1 MLTFF
6 LACVLSKAQVKPIPK
21 ERPAENIPVS
31 DGILQDTTKFD
42 LNRRS
47 KKANNN
53 KEATIDLYKI
63 ISHEN
68 DTTYVDTTLTLQK
81 EYKFNYLRKDHFD
94 LLPFSNIGQ
103 TYTTLS
109 HNFRETALMPEFAS
123 QGRHFNFKQ
132 LEDVNYYHVPTPL
145 TELMY
150 KTAFQQGQLLESFFT
165 VNTSRRFNFSIGY
178 KGLRSIGKYQHI
190 LTSTGNFAFT
200 TNYKTENERY
210 NLRGHVVMQ
219 DVMQE
224 ENGGLLD
231 EDLEKFESGN
241 PDFIDRS
248 VFDPVFENA
257 FGELREKR
265 FHLEHY
271 YNLVQKRDSISSNFL
286 RIGNRITFV
295 DKFYKYVQSSSNG
308 AFGDAFS
315 NDIKDRSEL
324 EDFYAEGNV
333 EFVNNS
339 LGRLK
344 ALVAYRDFNY
354 GYDALVSADGVDIT
368 NRLKGNVISAGAEY
382 ENQIGKFFF
391 RGKAGLNV
399 SGDFDGN
406 FVDARAS
413 FKIKDSIEATGGINI
428 NSRAPN
434 YNTLLYQSGYINY
447 NWQNNFEN
455 IQTKQLSFKLN
466 SDKWLNAEFDYN
478 TINNYVFFTT
488 DVDDGLVKPHQT
500 NSTINYFRVKLNK
513 EIKFGKLALDNTF
526 RYQKVVDGEGLLNV
540 PEFITRNTL
549 YYSNHFFK
557 KALFLQTG
565 ITFNYFTKYHMD
577 AYDPVLGEFYV
588 QNQTEIGGFP
598 RLDFFINAKVRQ
610 TRIYLKAEHF
620 NSSFTGYNYYSAPN
634 YPYRDFVVRFGLV
647 WNFFL

>member
-1 MLTFF
+1 MFGHSQDRPLR
-6 LACVLSKAQVKPIPK
+6 KKPI
-21 ERPAENIPVS
+21 IQTI
-31 DGILQDTTKFD
+31 DGTPLRGDTI
-42 LNRRS
+42 NRGDFG
-47 KKANNN
+47 KKKRAIKN
-53 KEATIDLYKI
+53 KNATIDLYKI

-68 DTTYVDTTLTLQK
+68 DTTYLDTTLTIQK
-81 EYKFNYLRKDHFD
+81 EYKFNYLRKDEFD
-94 LLPFSNIGQ
+94 LLSFSNIGQ

-109 HNFRETALMPEFAS
+109 HDFKDISLMPKFAS
-123 QGRHFNFKQ
+123 QGRHFNFRR
-132 LEDVNYYHVPTPL
+132 LEDVNYFNVPTPL

-190 LTSTGNFAFT
+190 LTSTGNFEFT
-200 TNYKTENERY
+200 TNYRTENNRY
-210 NLRGHVVMQ
+210 HIRGHVVMQ

-241 PDFIDRS
+241 PNFIDRS
-248 VFDPVFENA
+248 VFDPLFENA
-257 FGELREKR
+257 FGEIREKR
-265 FHLEHY
+265 FHIEHY
-271 YNLVQKRDSISSNFL
+271 YNLVQKKDSVSSNFL

-295 DKFYKYVQSSSNG
+295 DKFYKYVQTSANG
-308 AFGDAFS
+308 VFGDAFS
-315 NDIKDRSEL
+315 NDIEDRSEL
-324 EDFYAEGNV
+324 EDFYAEANV
-333 EFVNNS
+333 EFVNND

-344 ALVAYRDFNY
+344 THVAYRDFNY
-354 GYDALVSADGVDIT
+354 GYDALVSINGVDIT
-368 NRLKGNVISAGAEY
+368 NRLKGNVISVGAEY
-382 ENQIGKFFF
+382 ENRIGKFFI

-399 SGDFDGN
+399 SGNFDGN
-406 FVDARAS
+406 FIDAKAS
-413 FKIKDSIEATGGINI
+413 FKIKENVEAVGGINI
-428 NSRAPN
+428 NSKAPN

-447 NWQNNFEN
+447 NWQNNFNN

-466 SDKWLNAEFDYN
+466 SDKWFNAEFDYN
-478 TINNYVFFTT
+478 TINNYVYFIT
-488 DVDDGLVKPHQT
+488 DEEDGLVMPEQT
-500 NSTINYFRVKLNK
+500 SNTINYLRIKLNK
-513 EIKFGKLALDNTF
+513 EVKFGKFALDNTF
-526 RYQKVVDGEGLLNV
+526 RYQKVLDGEGLLNV
-540 PEFITRNTL
+540 PEYITRNTL
-549 YYSNHFFK
+549 YYSNHFFN
-557 KALFLQTG
+557 KALYLQTG
-565 ITFNYFTKYHMD
+565 VSFNYFAEYYMD